1 MWIRPGVLHDVSSKR
16 LAKIVTAA
24 QQKLQNG
31 AARQLKLRVLETCEL
46 EVVMLVLMFI
56 QCNCEAVRVVFL

>member
-1 MWIRPGVLHDVSSKR
+1 MWIGPGVLHDVSNKR
-16 LAKIVTAA
+16 LVKIGTAV